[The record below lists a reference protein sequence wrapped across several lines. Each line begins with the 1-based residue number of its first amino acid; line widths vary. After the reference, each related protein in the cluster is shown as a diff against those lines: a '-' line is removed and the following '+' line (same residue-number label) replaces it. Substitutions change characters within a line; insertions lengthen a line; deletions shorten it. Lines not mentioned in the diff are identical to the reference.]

1 MHHLTHKH
9 DVTTYELNTKMM
21 RRIVCLGYYHHHNL
35 GDDCFEHLLP
45 RLFPNHVVICVN
57 PCSTCDGDLEDI
69 RELINNVR
77 TDAVVV
83 GGGDLIRDFWMPQIK
98 SLLIDVKKPR
108 FAVSVGISYPD
119 CAPYLQYM
127 DRIIVRSTADL
138 AMITPFRKDAIYLPD
153 MSTMLIQDA
162 ERIRQQQEEAKDPS
176 SPFHLAVCV
185 AQPCIPTATNF
196 ASDLARA
203 IIKFIDRATAESKRR
218 RWKITLLPF
227 NTNEAKPGEHDYLA
241 QDHLEEALRKRA
253 GIDVVNLKKRLS
265 TAEALR
271 LFCTFDLVIG
281 MRYHSLLFSIVAKT
295 LFIALHS
302 QPKIRNL
309 LIDLELTGT
318 LCDHALKTDDKGRPT
333 GRFDVGRL
341 SEALFLMDKYSSETN
356 STNCW
361 NQRINGFRQQHMEI
375 QKDYETMLQ
384 LPDVEQW
391 TPKAPIVKADNVL
404 FMPNETTVSS
414 IVKQTLAEVLHN
426 DQLEGVTTRLAE
438 FIARPEGEAS
448 SDALNRFLNVLERR
462 IYAHCGM
469 NACQPNQ
476 SLNMMKRYAWG
487 LGQKLNDHLAGRVSC
502 DVIEEMKWVIMDR
515 IRHA

>member
-1 MHHLTHKH
+1 
-9 DVTTYELNTKMM
+9 MM

-162 ERIRQQQEEAKDPS
+162 DRIKQQNGEAKDPS
-176 SPFHLAVCV
+176 SPFHLGVCV
-185 AQPCIPTATNF
+185 AQPCIPTAANFASDF
-196 ASDLARA
+196 ASDLAMA
-203 IIKFIDRATAESKRR
+203 IIKFIDRGSAESERR

-227 NTNEAKPGEHDYLA
+227 NTNAAKPGEHDYLA
-241 QDHLEEALRKRA
+241 QDHLEVALRKRD

-265 TAEALR
+265 TAEALDQ
-271 LFCTFDLVIG
+271 FCDFDFVIG
-281 MRYHSLLFSIVAKT
+281 MRYHSLLFAIVTKT
-295 LFIALHS
+295 PFIALHS
-302 QPKIRNL
+302 QPKIKNL
-309 LIDLELTGT
+309 LIDLKLNGL
-318 LCDHALKTDDKGRPT
+318 LCDHALEADDQGKPT
-333 GRFDVGRL
+333 GRFDVERL
-341 SEALFLMDKYSSETN
+341 SQALFLMDKYSSETN
-356 STNCW
+356 CW
-361 NQRINGFRQQHMEI
+361 IKRIIDFRQMHMEI
-375 QKDYETMLQ
+375 RNEYEKMLQ
-384 LPDVEQW
+384 LPDVEEW
-391 TPKAPIVKADNVL
+391 SLEAPIVRAENVL
-404 FMPNETTVSS
+404 FTPNDTTVGS
-414 IVKQTLAEVLHN
+414 IVRQTLAEVLKN
-426 DQLEGVTTRLAE
+426 DQLEGVTMRVAKI
-438 FIARPEGEAS
+438 IARPEDEAS
-448 SDALNRFLNVLERR
+448 ADALNRFLNVLERR
-462 IYAHCGM
+462 IYAHCGI
-469 NACQPNQ
+469 NGCRPNQ
-476 SLNMMKRYAWG
+476 SLNMMERYAWG
-487 LGQKLNDHLAGRVSC
+487 LGQKLNDHLAGRVLC

-515 IRHA
+515 IRRA